1 MMGTRWVEH
10 IQARGRE
17 HIMPQ
22 SQIDIAMKVID
33 RVDTMLGYWDRN
45 LRCRF
50 VNAAYPAWYGR
61 SREEILKM
69 TKQELLGAFFEVE
82 LPYISGVLNGEPQV
96 FERDFTLPNG
106 TVRHTITSY
115 YPDISNGIVQ
125 GFSVQVT
132 DVTPLKKL
140 EIELQA
146 AKKEAEM
153 LATHDFL
160 TGLPNRVLLMDRI
173 SAAMMRAEREGGVV
187 GLVAIDIDEF
197 KSVNDSYGHDV
208 GDFVLKKIANRMKE
222 AIRATDTVTR
232 LGGDEFLLLAAD
244 AEGVE
249 GLSSAIV
256 RVQGAVH
263 QPLEYNGIV
272 FSPSISC
279 GVAIFPSHGKNPNE
293 LLASADSAL
302 YRAKRQGKSCFVL
315 AT

>member
-1 MMGTRWVEH
+1 
-10 IQARGRE
+10 
-17 HIMPQ
+17 MPQ

-50 VNAAYPAWYGR
+50 VNAAYPAWFGR
-61 SREEILKM
+61 TREEILKM
-69 TKQELLGAFFEVE
+69 TKKELLGPFFELE
-82 LPYISGVLNGEPQV
+82 WPYISGVLSGQPQV
-96 FERDFTLPNG
+96 FERDFTLPDG
-106 TVRHTITSY
+106 SIRHTIASY
-115 YPDISNGIVQ
+115 YPDIANGIVQ

-132 DVTPLKKL
+132 DVTPLKRL

-146 AKKEAEM
+146 AKKQAEM

-197 KSVNDSYGHDV
+197 KNVNDSYGHEA
-208 GDFVLKKIANRMKE
+208 GDFVLKSIANRMKE

-244 AEGVE
+244 AEGVPGIE
-249 GLSSAIV
+249 SAIA
-256 RVQGAVH
+256 RVQRAVN
-263 QPLEYNGIV
+263 QPLEYNGIALT
-272 FSPSISC
+272 PSISC
-279 GVAIFPSHGKNPNE
+279 GAAIFPSNGKNPNE
-293 LLASADSAL
+293 LLVSADAAL
-302 YRAKRQGKSCFVL
+302 YQAKRQGKSCLVL
-315 AT
+315 AVQSREPEIS